1 MKRFLVQ
8 QTDKNRQVVYGV
20 IMKKTGKINIII
32 LLIIVIVIDIVVMT
46 CGNIYISHRLAKQ
59 RRQEI
64 ESLVG
69 FLQERCPELSETEIV
84 EGLQGKLGDFS
95 VGHELL
101 ERYGYDDVYYKLNM
115 SKSRLMFLVWNS
127 AVMLAAIAVVL
138 CLWLSLRRRQR
149 ERLDEITSYLHELN
163 NKDYS
168 LKLDDNAEEEL
179 SLLRNEIYKTT
190 VLLRETSEY
199 EAQLNANLQRSMEDI
214 SHQLRT
220 PLASIT
226 IMLDNI
232 YDDPDMP
239 ASMRQDFIHSI
250 SVQISWM
257 SSLINSM
264 LKLAKFDA
272 GTIKMQDEEID
283 VDRLIADAIDK
294 LSVIIELKNVEVI
307 MGKADNREDHVSE
320 KTIGQNGMSD
330 IRCDIDNVEERK
342 HIDDDKISEKAGK
355 EDHLTDDD
363 KLKGSTGKVRSSGK
377 IVFQGDYNWQLEAVT
392 NIIKNA
398 VEHSHEEGRVWV
410 SASKND
416 VYTEIVVRDE
426 GEGMSEEDRK
436 HIFERFY
443 RAKNAGTESIG
454 IGLSLAKCIVEADNG
469 YITVESE
476 LDRGTEFAIRY
487 VRKAIR
493 H

>member
-1 MKRFLVQ
+1 MVMG
-8 QTDKNRQVVYGV
+8 KNR
-20 IMKKTGKINIII
+20 KRHIII
-32 LLIIVIVIDIVVMT
+32 SVIIVIFICIAVMA
-46 CGNIYISHRLAKQ
+46 CGNIYISHRLAEE
-59 RRQEI
+59 RRKEL
-64 ESLVG
+64 EGLVG
-69 FLQERCPELSETEIV
+69 FLRERCPELSETEIV
-84 EGLQGKLGDFS
+84 ESLQGKLGDSS

-115 SKSRLMFLVWNS
+115 SKSRLMFLVWNG
-127 AVMLAAIAVVL
+127 AVLLAAIAAVL
-138 CLWLSLRRRQR
+138 CLWLSLRRRR
-149 ERLDEITSYLHELN
+149 RGRLDEIAAYLHELN

-168 LKLDDNAEEEL
+168 LKIDDNAEDEL

-239 ASMRQDFIHSI
+239 ADMRQDFIHSI
-250 SVQISWM
+250 SMQISWM

-272 GTIKMQDEEID
+272 GTIKLQDEEID
-283 VDRLIADAIDK
+283 VDKLIADALNK
-294 LSVIIELKNVEVI
+294 LSVIIELRNVEIVLEKGQGREII
-307 MGKADNREDHVSE
+307 MR
-320 KTIGQNGMSD
+320 
-330 IRCDIDNVEERK
+330 
-342 HIDDDKISEKAGK
+342 
-355 EDHLTDDD
+355 
-363 KLKGSTGKVRSSGK
+363 
-377 IVFQGDYNWQLEAVT
+377 GDYNWQLEAVT

-398 VEHSHEEGRVWV
+398 IEHSHDEGRIWV

-426 GEGMSEEDRK
+426 GEGISEEDRR

-469 YITVESE
+469 YITVESQ
-476 LDRGTEFAIRY
+476 LDKGTEFRIRY
-487 VRKAIR
+487 VRR
-493 H
+493 L

>member
-59 RRQEI
+59 RRQEL

-115 SKSRLMFLVWNS
+115 SKSRLMLLVLNG
-127 AVMLAAIAVVL
+127 AVMLVAIAAVL
-138 CLWLSLRRRQR
+138 CLWLLQERRQR
-149 ERLDEITSYLHELN
+149 ERLDEIAAYLHELN

-283 VDRLIADAIDK
+283 VDRLIADALNK
-294 LSVIIELKNVEVI
+294 LSVIIELRNVEIVREKRQGKGSSDQRDAVI
-307 MGKADNREDHVSE
+307 LGSVRAAYESETGANEEDKADINR
-320 KTIGQNGMSD
+320 
-330 IRCDIDNVEERK
+330 
-342 HIDDDKISEKAGK
+342 KIIM
-355 EDHLTDDD
+355 
-363 KLKGSTGKVRSSGK
+363 R
-377 IVFQGDYNWQLEAVT
+377 GDYNWQLEAVT

-398 VEHSHEEGRVWV
+398 IEHSHDEGRIWV

-426 GEGMSEEDRK
+426 GEGISEEDRR

-469 YITVESE
+469 YITVESQ
-476 LDRGTEFAIRY
+476 LDKGTEFRIRY
-487 VRKAIR
+487 VRR
-493 H
+493 L

>member
-1 MKRFLVQ
+1 MIMG
-8 QTDKNRQVVYGV
+8 KNR
-20 IMKKTGKINIII
+20 KTYIII
-32 LLIIVIVIDIVVMT
+32 SVIIVIVISVAVMA
-46 CGNIYISHRLAKQ
+46 CGNIYISRRLADQRKQ
-59 RRQEI
+59 EL
-64 ESLVG
+64 EGFVG
-69 FLQERCPELSETEIV
+69 YISEKYPDLSETEIV
-84 EGLQGKLGDFS
+84 ESLQGKLGDSS
-95 VGHELL
+95 VGKELL
-101 ERYGYDDVYYKLNM
+101 EKYGYDDEYYKLNM
-115 SKSRLMFLVWNS
+115 GESRRLLVLWNS
-127 AVMLAAIAVVL
+127 AVLLVAIAVVL
-138 CLWLSLRRRQR
+138 CLWMIQRRRQR
-149 ERLDEITSYLHELN
+149 GRLDEIAAYLHELN

-239 ASMRQDFIHSI
+239 ADMRQDFIRSI
-250 SVQISWM
+250 SMQISWM

-272 GTIKMQDEEID
+272 GTIKMQDGEID
-283 VDRLIADAIDK
+283 VEKMIADALEK
-294 LSVIIELKNVEVI
+294 LSVIIELRNVKVVFKKEQD
-307 MGKADNREDHVSE
+307 KADNDLMDTDNIAQ
-320 KTIGQNGMSD
+320 KNGETDS
-330 IRCDIDNVEERK
+330 RNDIDNVESQLYTDEDEINEDGK
-342 HIDDDKISEKAGK
+342 AADGNNKI
-355 EDHLTDDD
+355 TM
-363 KLKGSTGKVRSSGK
+363 
-377 IVFQGDYNWQLEAVT
+377 QGDYNWQLEAVT

-410 SASKND
+410 STSKND
-416 VYTEIVVRDE
+416 VYTEIVIRDE

-476 LDRGTEFAIRY
+476 LDKGTEFRIRY
-487 VRKAIR
+487 LRKV
-493 H
+493 

>member
-1 MKRFLVQ
+1 MIMG
-8 QTDKNRQVVYGV
+8 KNR
-20 IMKKTGKINIII
+20 KINTIISV
-32 LLIIVIVIDIVVMT
+32 IIVIVIGFVVMA
-46 CGNIYISHRLAKQ
+46 CGNIYISRRLADQRKQ
-59 RRQEI
+59 EM
-64 ESLVG
+64 EGFVG
-69 FLQERCPELSETEIV
+69 YISEKYPDLSETEIV
-84 EGLQGKLGDFS
+84 ESLQGKLGDSS
-95 VGHELL
+95 VGKELL
-101 ERYGYDDVYYKLNM
+101 EKYGYDDEYYKLNM
-115 SKSRLMFLVWNS
+115 GESRRLLVLWNS
-127 AVMLAAIAVVL
+127 AVLLVAIAVVL
-138 CLWLSLRRRQR
+138 CLWMIQRRRQR
-149 ERLDEITSYLHELN
+149 GRLDEIAAYLHELN

-239 ASMRQDFIHSI
+239 ADMRQDFIRSI
-250 SVQISWM
+250 SMQISWM

-272 GTIKMQDEEID
+272 GTIKMQDGEID
-283 VDRLIADAIDK
+283 VEKMIADALEK
-294 LSVIIELKNVEVI
+294 LSVIIELRNVKVVLEKEQD
-307 MGKADNREDHVSE
+307 KADNDLMDTDNIAQ
-320 KTIGQNGMSD
+320 KNGETDS
-330 IRCDIDNVEERK
+330 RNDIDNVESQLYTDEDEINEDGK
-342 HIDDDKISEKAGK
+342 AADGNNKI
-355 EDHLTDDD
+355 T
-363 KLKGSTGKVRSSGK
+363 
-377 IVFQGDYNWQLEAVT
+377 FQGDYNWQLEAVT

-410 SASKND
+410 SALKND
-416 VYTEIVVRDE
+416 VYTEIVIRDE

-476 LDRGTEFAIRY
+476 LDKGTEFRIRY
-487 VRKAIR
+487 LRKV
-493 H
+493 

>member
-1 MKRFLVQ
+1 MG
-8 QTDKNRQVVYGV
+8 KNR
-20 IMKKTGKINIII
+20 KRHIII
-32 LLIIVIVIDIVVMT
+32 SVIIVIFICIAVMA
-46 CGNIYISHRLAKQ
+46 CGNIYISHRLAEE
-59 RRQEI
+59 RRKEL
-64 ESLVG
+64 EGLVG
-69 FLQERCPELSETEIV
+69 FLRERCPELSETEIV
-84 EGLQGKLGDFS
+84 ESLQGKLGDSS

-115 SKSRLMFLVWNS
+115 SKSRLMFLVWNG
-127 AVMLAAIAVVL
+127 AVLLAAIAAVL
-138 CLWLSLRRRQR
+138 CLWLSLRRRR
-149 ERLDEITSYLHELN
+149 RGRLDEIAAYLHELN

-168 LKLDDNAEEEL
+168 LKIDDNAEDEL

-239 ASMRQDFIHSI
+239 ADMRQDFIHSI
-250 SVQISWM
+250 SMQISWM

-272 GTIKMQDEEID
+272 GTIKLQDEEID
-283 VDRLIADAIDK
+283 VDKLIADALNK
-294 LSVIIELKNVEVI
+294 LSVIIELRNVEIVLEKGQGREII
-307 MGKADNREDHVSE
+307 MH
-320 KTIGQNGMSD
+320 
-330 IRCDIDNVEERK
+330 
-342 HIDDDKISEKAGK
+342 
-355 EDHLTDDD
+355 
-363 KLKGSTGKVRSSGK
+363 
-377 IVFQGDYNWQLEAVT
+377 GDYNWQLEAVT

-398 VEHSHEEGRVWV
+398 IEHSHDEGRIWV

-426 GEGMSEEDRK
+426 GEGMSEEDRR

-476 LDRGTEFAIRY
+476 LDKGTEFRIRY
-487 VRKAIR
+487 VRR
-493 H
+493 L

>member
-1 MKRFLVQ
+1 MGKN
-8 QTDKNRQVVYGV
+8 KNR
-20 IMKKTGKINIII
+20 K
-32 LLIIVIVIDIVVMT
+32 IVISVIVVVAIGIAVMA
-46 CGNIYISHRLAKQ
+46 CGNIYISHRLAEE
-59 RRQEI
+59 RRQEL

-69 FLQERCPELSETEIV
+69 FLRERCPELSETEIV
-84 EGLQGKLGDFS
+84 ESLQGKLGDSS
-95 VGHELL
+95 VGHEIL
-101 ERYGYDDVYYKLNM
+101 ERYGYDGEYYRLNM
-115 SKSRLMFLVWNS
+115 SKSRLMLLVWNGV
-127 AVMLAAIAVVL
+127 VMLVAITAIL
-138 CLWLSLRRRQR
+138 CLWQQQGRRQR
-149 ERLDEITSYLHELN
+149 ERLDEIAAYLHELN

-168 LKLDDNAEEEL
+168 LKLEDNAEEEL

-239 ASMRQDFIHSI
+239 ADMRRDFIHSI
-250 SVQISWM
+250 SMQISWM
-257 SSLINSM
+257 GSLINSM

-283 VDRLIADAIDK
+283 VDKLINDAIDK
-294 LSVIIELKNVEVI
+294 LSVIIELRNVEIVLD
-307 MGKADNREDHVSE
+307 KAQS
-320 KTIGQNGMSD
+320 
-330 IRCDIDNVEERK
+330 
-342 HIDDDKISEKAGK
+342 K
-355 EDHLTDDD
+355 EITMH
-363 KLKGSTGKVRSSGK
+363 
-377 IVFQGDYNWQLEAVT
+377 GDYNWQLEAVT
-392 NIIKNA
+392 NIVKNA
-398 VEHSHEEGRVWV
+398 VEHSRDKGRIWV
-410 SASKND
+410 GASKNN

-443 RAKNAGTESIG
+443 RAKNVGTESIG

-476 LDRGTEFAIRY
+476 PDKGTAFTIRY
-487 VRKAIR
+487 VRKV
-493 H
+493 

>member
-59 RRQEI
+59 RRQEL

-168 LKLDDNAEEEL
+168 LNLDDNAEEEL

-190 VLLRETSEY
+190 MLLRETSEY

-239 ASMRQDFIHSI
+239 ADMRQDFIRSI
-250 SVQISWM
+250 SMQISWM

-283 VDRLIADAIDK
+283 VDKLIADALSK
-294 LSVIIELKNVEVI
+294 LSVIIELKNVEVVQEKEQDKEII
-307 MGKADNREDHVSE
+307 M
-320 KTIGQNGMSD
+320 
-330 IRCDIDNVEERK
+330 
-342 HIDDDKISEKAGK
+342 
-355 EDHLTDDD
+355 
-363 KLKGSTGKVRSSGK
+363 
-377 IVFQGDYNWQLEAVT
+377 QGDYNWQLEAVT

>member
-1 MKRFLVQ
+1 MG
-8 QTDKNRQVVYGV
+8 KNRKTKIV
-20 IMKKTGKINIII
+20 I
-32 LLIIVIVIDIVVMT
+32 LVIIVVVIGVVVMA
-46 CGNIYISHRLAKQ
+46 CGNIYISHRLAEE
-59 RRQEI
+59 RRHEL

-69 FLQERCPELSETEIV
+69 FLRERCPVLLETEIV
-84 EGLQGKLGDFS
+84 ESLQGKLGDSS

-168 LKLDDNAEEEL
+168 LNLDDNAEKEL

-190 VLLRETSEY
+190 MLLRETSEY

-239 ASMRQDFIHSI
+239 ADMRQDFIRSI
-250 SVQISWM
+250 SMQISWM

-283 VDRLIADAIDK
+283 VDKLIADALSK
-294 LSVIIELKNVEVI
+294 LSVIIELKNVEVVQEKEQDKEII
-307 MGKADNREDHVSE
+307 M
-320 KTIGQNGMSD
+320 
-330 IRCDIDNVEERK
+330 
-342 HIDDDKISEKAGK
+342 
-355 EDHLTDDD
+355 
-363 KLKGSTGKVRSSGK
+363 
-377 IVFQGDYNWQLEAVT
+377 QGDYNWQLEAVT

-476 LDRGTEFAIRY
+476 LDKGTEFRIRY
-487 VRKAIR
+487 VRR
-493 H
+493 L

>member
-20 IMKKTGKINIII
+20 IMKKTRKINIII

-59 RRQEI
+59 RRQEL

-115 SKSRLMFLVWNS
+115 SKSRLMLLVLNG
-127 AVMLAAIAVVL
+127 AVMLVAIAAVL
-138 CLWLSLRRRQR
+138 CLWLILRRRQR
-149 ERLDEITSYLHELN
+149 ERLDEIAAYLHELN

-283 VDRLIADAIDK
+283 VDRLIADALNK
-294 LSVIIELKNVEVI
+294 LSVIIELRNVEIVREKRQGKGSSDQGDAVI
-307 MGKADNREDHVSE
+307 LGSVRAAYESETGANEEDKADINR
-320 KTIGQNGMSD
+320 
-330 IRCDIDNVEERK
+330 
-342 HIDDDKISEKAGK
+342 KIIM
-355 EDHLTDDD
+355 
-363 KLKGSTGKVRSSGK
+363 R
-377 IVFQGDYNWQLEAVT
+377 GDYNWQLEAVT

-398 VEHSHEEGRVWV
+398 IEHSHDEGRIWV

-426 GEGMSEEDRK
+426 GEGISEEDRR

-469 YITVESE
+469 YITVESQ
-476 LDRGTEFAIRY
+476 LDKGTEFRIRY
-487 VRKAIR
+487 VRR
-493 H
+493 L

>member
-1 MKRFLVQ
+1 MG
-8 QTDKNRQVVYGV
+8 KNRKTKIV
-20 IMKKTGKINIII
+20 I
-32 LLIIVIVIDIVVMT
+32 LVIIVVVIGVVVMA
-46 CGNIYISHRLAKQ
+46 CGNIYISHRLAEE
-59 RRQEI
+59 RRQEL
-64 ESLVG
+64 ENLVG
-69 FLQERCPELSETEIV
+69 FLRERCPELSETEIV
-84 EGLQGKLGDFS
+84 ESLQGKLGDSS

-127 AVMLAAIAVVL
+127 AVMLTAIAVVL

-149 ERLDEITSYLHELN
+149 ERLDEIASYLHELN

-168 LKLDDNAEEEL
+168 LNLDDNAEEEL

-190 VLLRETSEY
+190 MLLRETSEY

-239 ASMRQDFIHSI
+239 ADMRQDFIRSI
-250 SVQISWM
+250 SMQISWM

-283 VDRLIADAIDK
+283 VDKLIADALSK
-294 LSVIIELKNVEVI
+294 LSVIIELKNVEVVQEKEQDKEII
-307 MGKADNREDHVSE
+307 M
-320 KTIGQNGMSD
+320 
-330 IRCDIDNVEERK
+330 
-342 HIDDDKISEKAGK
+342 
-355 EDHLTDDD
+355 
-363 KLKGSTGKVRSSGK
+363 
-377 IVFQGDYNWQLEAVT
+377 QGDYNWQLEAVT

-454 IGLSLAKCIVEADNG
+454 IGLSLAKCIVEAG
-469 YITVESE
+469 SEEHTSE
-476 LDRGTEFAIRY
+476 LPVTLESRMPSSA
-487 VRKAIR
+487 
-493 H
+493 

>member
-1 MKRFLVQ
+1 MVMG
-8 QTDKNRQVVYGV
+8 KNR
-20 IMKKTGKINIII
+20 KRHIII
-32 LLIIVIVIDIVVMT
+32 SVIIVIFIGIVVMA
-46 CGNIYISHRLAKQ
+46 CGNIYISHRLAEE
-59 RRQEI
+59 RTQEL

-69 FLQERCPELSETEIV
+69 FLRERCPELSETEIV
-84 EGLQGKLGDFS
+84 ESLQGKLGDSS

-101 ERYGYDDVYYKLNM
+101 EKYGYDDVYYKLNM
-115 SKSRLMFLVWNS
+115 SKSRLMFLAWNG
-127 AVMLAAIAVVL
+127 AVLLAAIAVVL
-138 CLWLSLRRRQR
+138 CLWLILRRRQR
-149 ERLDEITSYLHELN
+149 ERLSEITAYLHELN
-163 NKDYS
+163 NRDYS
-168 LKLDDNAEEEL
+168 LKLDDNEEEEL

-239 ASMRQDFIHSI
+239 ADMRQDFIHSI
-250 SVQISWM
+250 SMQISWM

-272 GTIKMQDEEID
+272 GTIKLQDQEID
-283 VDRLIADAIDK
+283 VDKLIADALNK
-294 LSVIIELKNVEVI
+294 LSVIIELRNVEIVLEKGQGRESDNQGDVVI
-307 MGKADNREDHVSE
+307 AERMRAAGGSEIGAHEEEKPDN
-320 KTIGQNGMSD
+320 N
-330 IRCDIDNVEERK
+330 RK
-342 HIDDDKISEKAGK
+342 IIM
-355 EDHLTDDD
+355 
-363 KLKGSTGKVRSSGK
+363 R
-377 IVFQGDYNWQLEAVT
+377 GDYNWQLEAVT

-398 VEHSHEEGRVWV
+398 IEHSHDEGRIWV

-426 GEGMSEEDRK
+426 GEGMSEEDRR

-476 LDRGTEFAIRY
+476 LDKGTEFRIRY
-487 VRKAIR
+487 VRR
-493 H
+493 L

>member
-59 RRQEI
+59 RRQEL

-84 EGLQGKLGDFS
+84 ESLQGKLGDFS

-115 SKSRLMFLVWNS
+115 SKSRHMLLVLNG
-127 AVMLAAIAVVL
+127 AVMFVAIAAVL
-138 CLWLSLRRRQR
+138 CLWLLQERRQR
-149 ERLDEITSYLHELN
+149 KRLDEIAAYLHELN
-163 NKDYS
+163 NKNYS

-199 EAQLNANLQRSMEDI
+199 EAQLNADLQRSMEDI

-239 ASMRQDFIHSI
+239 AEMRQDFIHSI
-250 SVQISWM
+250 SMQISWM
-257 SSLINSM
+257 NSLINSM

-283 VDRLIADAIDK
+283 VDKLIADALNK
-294 LSVIIELKNVEVI
+294 LSVIIELRNVEIVREKRQGKGSSDQGDAVI
-307 MGKADNREDHVSE
+307 LGSVRAAYESETGANEEDKADINR
-320 KTIGQNGMSD
+320 
-330 IRCDIDNVEERK
+330 
-342 HIDDDKISEKAGK
+342 KIIM
-355 EDHLTDDD
+355 
-363 KLKGSTGKVRSSGK
+363 R
-377 IVFQGDYNWQLEAVT
+377 GDYNWQLEAVT

-398 VEHSHEEGRVWV
+398 IEHSHDEGRIWV

-426 GEGMSEEDRK
+426 GEGISEEDRR

-469 YITVESE
+469 YITVESQ
-476 LDRGTEFAIRY
+476 LDKGTEFRIRY
-487 VRKAIR
+487 VRR
-493 H
+493 L

>member
-1 MKRFLVQ
+1 MR
-8 QTDKNRQVVYGV
+8 KNR
-20 IMKKTGKINIII
+20 KRHTIISV
-32 LLIIVIVIDIVVMT
+32 IIVIVIGIAIMA
-46 CGNIYISHRLAKQ
+46 CGNIYISHRLAEE
-59 RRQEI
+59 RSREL

-69 FLQERCPELSETEIV
+69 FLRERCPELSETEIV
-84 EGLQGKLGDFS
+84 EGLQGKLGDSS

-101 ERYGYDDVYYKLNM
+101 EKYGYDDEYYKLNM
-115 SKSRLMFLVWNS
+115 SKGRLMFLVWNG
-127 AVMLAAIAVVL
+127 AVMIAAMAVVL
-138 CLWLSLRRRQR
+138 CLFLIQRRRQR
-149 ERLDEITSYLHELN
+149 ERLDEIAAYLHELN

-168 LKLDDNAEEEL
+168 LKLDDNAEDEL

-239 ASMRQDFIHSI
+239 ADMRQDFIHSI
-250 SVQISWM
+250 SMQISWM

-272 GTIKMQDEEID
+272 GTIKLQDEEID
-283 VDRLIADAIDK
+283 VDKLIADALNK
-294 LSVIIELKNVEVI
+294 LSVIIELRNVEIVLEK
-307 MGKADNREDHVSE
+307 GQGRAYDGWKETDNIKQQNEVSDSH
-320 KTIGQNGMSD
+320 G
-330 IRCDIDNVEERK
+330 DIDNVEGKQYTDEDGIGKDERIK
-342 HIDDDKISEKAGK
+342 FVSKDELIDRNEKA
-355 EDHLTDDD
+355 D
-363 KLKGSTGKVRSSGK
+363 RINK
-377 IVFQGDYNWQLEAVT
+377 IMFHGDYNWQLEAVA

-398 VEHSHEEGRVWV
+398 VEHSHDEGRVWI

-426 GEGMSEEDRK
+426 GEGMSEEDIK

-443 RAKNAGTESIG
+443 RAKNAGAESIG

-469 YITVESE
+469 YITVESQ
-476 LDRGTEFAIRY
+476 LDKGTEFRIRY
-487 VRKAIR
+487 VRKV
-493 H
+493 

>member
-1 MKRFLVQ
+1 MVMG
-8 QTDKNRQVVYGV
+8 KNR
-20 IMKKTGKINIII
+20 KRHIII
-32 LLIIVIVIDIVVMT
+32 SVIIVIFICIAVMA
-46 CGNIYISHRLAKQ
+46 CGNIYISHRLAEE
-59 RRQEI
+59 RRKEL
-64 ESLVG
+64 EGLVG
-69 FLQERCPELSETEIV
+69 FLRERCPELSETEIV
-84 EGLQGKLGDFS
+84 ESLQGKLGDSS

-115 SKSRLMFLVWNS
+115 SKSRLMFLVWNG
-127 AVMLAAIAVVL
+127 AVLLAAIAAVL
-138 CLWLSLRRRQR
+138 CLWLSLRRRR
-149 ERLDEITSYLHELN
+149 RGRLDEIAAYLHELN

-168 LKLDDNAEEEL
+168 LKIDDNAEDEL

-239 ASMRQDFIHSI
+239 ADMRQDFIHSI
-250 SVQISWM
+250 SMQISWM

-272 GTIKMQDEEID
+272 GTIKLQDEEID
-283 VDRLIADAIDK
+283 VDKLIADALNK
-294 LSVIIELKNVEVI
+294 LSVIIELRNVEIVLEKGQGREII
-307 MGKADNREDHVSE
+307 MH
-320 KTIGQNGMSD
+320 
-330 IRCDIDNVEERK
+330 
-342 HIDDDKISEKAGK
+342 
-355 EDHLTDDD
+355 
-363 KLKGSTGKVRSSGK
+363 
-377 IVFQGDYNWQLEAVT
+377 GDYNWQLEAVT

-398 VEHSHEEGRVWV
+398 IEHSHDEGRIWV

-426 GEGMSEEDRK
+426 GEGMSEEDRR

-469 YITVESE
+469 YITVESQ
-476 LDRGTEFAIRY
+476 LDKGTEFRIRY
-487 VRKAIR
+487 VRR
-493 H
+493 L

>member
-1 MKRFLVQ
+1 MVMG
-8 QTDKNRQVVYGV
+8 KNR
-20 IMKKTGKINIII
+20 KRHIII
-32 LLIIVIVIDIVVMT
+32 SVIIVIFICIAVMA
-46 CGNIYISHRLAKQ
+46 CGNIYISHRLAEE
-59 RRQEI
+59 RRKEL
-64 ESLVG
+64 EGLVG
-69 FLQERCPELSETEIV
+69 FLRERCPELSETEIV
-84 EGLQGKLGDFS
+84 ESLQGKLGDSS

-115 SKSRLMFLVWNS
+115 SKSRLMFLVWNG
-127 AVMLAAIAVVL
+127 AVLLAAIAAVL
-138 CLWLSLRRRQR
+138 CLWLSLRRRR
-149 ERLDEITSYLHELN
+149 RGRLDEIAAYLHELN

-168 LKLDDNAEEEL
+168 LKIDDNAEDEL

-239 ASMRQDFIHSI
+239 ADMRQDFIHSI
-250 SVQISWM
+250 SMQISWM

-272 GTIKMQDEEID
+272 GTIKLQDEEID
-283 VDRLIADAIDK
+283 VDKLIADALNK
-294 LSVIIELKNVEVI
+294 LSVIIELRNVEIVLEKGQGREII
-307 MGKADNREDHVSE
+307 MH
-320 KTIGQNGMSD
+320 
-330 IRCDIDNVEERK
+330 
-342 HIDDDKISEKAGK
+342 
-355 EDHLTDDD
+355 
-363 KLKGSTGKVRSSGK
+363 
-377 IVFQGDYNWQLEAVT
+377 GDYNWQLEAVT

-398 VEHSHEEGRVWV
+398 IEHSHDEGRIWV

-426 GEGMSEEDRK
+426 GEGMSEEDRR

-476 LDRGTEFAIRY
+476 LDKGTEFRIRY
-487 VRKAIR
+487 VRR
-493 H
+493 L

>member
-59 RRQEI
+59 RRQEL

-168 LKLDDNAEEEL
+168 LNLDDNAEEEL
-179 SLLRNEIYKTT
+179 SLLRNEIYKITM
-190 VLLRETSEY
+190 LLRETSEY

-239 ASMRQDFIHSI
+239 ADMRQDFIRSI
-250 SVQISWM
+250 SMQISWM

-283 VDRLIADAIDK
+283 VDKLIADALSK
-294 LSVIIELKNVEVI
+294 LSVIIELKNVEVVQEKEQDKEII
-307 MGKADNREDHVSE
+307 M
-320 KTIGQNGMSD
+320 
-330 IRCDIDNVEERK
+330 
-342 HIDDDKISEKAGK
+342 
-355 EDHLTDDD
+355 
-363 KLKGSTGKVRSSGK
+363 
-377 IVFQGDYNWQLEAVT
+377 QGDYNWQLEAVT